1 MNMFKQNG
9 FSIVE
14 LMIGLT
20 IGILLLTVLSA
31 LLVNNSQARVEL
43 DRTMQ
48 QVENGRYA
56 MQVLSSELR
65 LAGYYGDGSSVG
77 SVPAALPD
85 PCVTDVASLKA
96 ALPVAIQGYSQVAGS
111 PLTCLSGADVQNG
124 SDILVVRRAQTEP
137 VAVASLDPALPYI
150 QTLGEEMVFDLG
162 ANGAN
167 FTLKKIGGALAPI
180 YPYTTQIY
188 FVSPCSTPAGA
199 TCGANADNGNP
210 IPTLKRLELD
220 ATGWRT
226 VTLVEGVERM
236 RVEYGVDNDNDGSPD
251 SYIVAP
257 ATAKD
262 WGNVVATNVGLLARN
277 TRTTPGHVDGKS
289 YRLVT
294 LEIQPPQDGYKR
306 HAYSGVVRFMNV
318 SGRREQ

>member
-1 MNMFKQNG
+1 MLMSKQNG

-14 LMIGLT
+14 LMVGLT

-77 SVPAALPD
+77 TVPAAMPD
-85 PCVTDVASLKA
+85 PCVTDVASLKT
-96 ALPVAIQGYSQVAGS
+96 ALSVAIQGYSQVAGN
-111 PLTCLSGADVQNG
+111 PLTCLNGANVQTG

-137 VAVASLDPALPYI
+137 VALASLNPALPYI
-150 QTLGEEMVFDLG
+150 QTLGDELVFDLG

-180 YPYTTQIY
+180 HPYTTQIY
-188 FVSPCSTPAGA
+188 FVGPCSTPSGA
-199 TCGANADNGNP
+199 SCTAKADNGNP

-220 ATGWRT
+220 SNGWRS
-226 VTLVEGVERM
+226 VTLVEGIERM
-236 RVEYGVDNDNDGSPD
+236 RVEYGIDNDNDGSPD
-251 SYIVAP
+251 SYVAAP

-262 WGNVVATNVGLLARN
+262 WSNVVSTNIGLLARN
-277 TRTTPGHVDGKS
+277 TRATPGHVDGKS
-289 YRLVT
+289 YRLIT
-294 LEIQPPQDGYKR
+294 LDIAPPRDAFKR